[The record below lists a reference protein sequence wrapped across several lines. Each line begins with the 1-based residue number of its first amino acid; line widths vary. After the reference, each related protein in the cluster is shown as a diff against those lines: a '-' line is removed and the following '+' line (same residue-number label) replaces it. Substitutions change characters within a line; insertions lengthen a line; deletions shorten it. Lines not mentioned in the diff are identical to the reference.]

1 MHHTRC
7 DFDIRHLLTQRTKD
21 LARGVEVDL
30 LTNSPL
36 EQTVSRMAATL
47 LLIDDNAVQAATR
60 QTILKRAGYFV
71 IAALNPARALEQFQT
86 GDFPA
91 EIRLVI
97 TDHLMPGLNGA
108 DFVRALRKT
117 HPTLPVMV
125 ISGLEE
131 AEQAYDGLQ
140 VTFRMKP
147 LLPDQLLATVH
158 QLVEEKPDSAL
169 PPIN

>member
-1 MHHTRC
+1 MN
-7 DFDIRHLLTQRTKD
+7 
-21 LARGVEVDL
+21 L

-47 LLIDDNAVQAATR
+47 LLIDDNVVQAATR

-86 GDFPA
+86 GEFPA

-108 DFVRALRKT
+108 DFVRALRRT

-131 AEQAYDGLQ
+131 AEQEYDGLQ

-158 QLVEEKPDSAL
+158 QLVQESPDLAR
-169 PPIN
+169 PPVN